1 MIIALLF
8 LSLSAAFLAWGVK
21 LGGFAWL
28 LLWPGLASGLVGA
41 AYAFNRPAVTG
52 KRADGSLPWPAIL
65 LYLPVL
71 LGLWGR
77 WHLLR
82 AAKIEEPWVRVA
94 PGLWLGRRPLAGEL
108 PPQAELVVDLTTE
121 WHRAAGVRELP
132 HRGLRCL
139 DGMPFRD
146 EAGLARLVE
155 ELADEPRGLYV
166 HCAAGHGRS
175 ALVVAAL
182 MLRRGLADSPRDAEA
197 RLKALRPRVHI
208 TRAQF
213 RQLEALQHILKQIE
227 AGEFPQ

>member
-8 LSLSAAFLAWGVK
+8 LSLAAASLAWACK
-21 LGGFAWL
+21 LGGLGLL
-28 LLWPGLASGLVGA
+28 LLWPGAACTLVGL
-41 AYAFNRPAVTG
+41 AYASNRPGMLG
-52 KRADGSLPWPAIL
+52 KRSDGTLPWPAVL

-82 AAKIEEPWVRVA
+82 GLRLEEPWVRVA
-94 PGLWLGRRPLAGEL
+94 PGLWLGRRPVAGEL
-108 PPQAELVVDLTTE
+108 PPEAELVVDLTAE

-132 HRGLRCL
+132 HRWLRCL
-139 DGMPFRD
+139 DGMAFRD
-146 EAGLARLVE
+146 EAGLRRLLE
-155 ELADEPRGLYV
+155 ELSEEPRGLYV

-182 MLRRGLADSPRDAEA
+182 MLRRGLADSPRAAEA
-197 RLKALRPRVHI
+197 RLRALRPRVHI

-213 RQLEALQHILKQIE
+213 RQLEALQRI
-227 AGEFPQ
+227 GEPLETERLPG